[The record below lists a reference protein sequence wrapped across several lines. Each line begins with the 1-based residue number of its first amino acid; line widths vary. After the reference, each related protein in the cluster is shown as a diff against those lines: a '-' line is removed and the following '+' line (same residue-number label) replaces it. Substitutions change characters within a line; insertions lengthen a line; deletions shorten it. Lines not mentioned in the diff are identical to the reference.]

1 MCLNMQ
7 SDLSGVCSLSL
18 WLTRGRLSGPSL
30 YQMSKSKKK
39 KKVVSRRSLYLNG
52 VPPSITQG
60 VYLHLPPTLSSSF
73 PSHASLSFP
82 PPLIPSFS
90 HMDGASHFHV
100 YSCEWANSEWLWL
113 DCSLDPE
120 GRFAHSDWLWMV
132 RQGAAAV
139 LLRHLQEAFSSA
151 NHLSDFSVLWQ
162 TF

>member
-39 KKVVSRRSLYLNG
+39 KSCKQKKPIFEQCASFHHPGSVSS
-52 VPPSITQG
+52 P
-60 VYLHLPPTLSSSF
+60 PPTLSSSF

-113 DCSLDPE
+113 DCSPDPE
-120 GRFAHSDWLWMV
+120 GKFAHSDWLWMV

-139 LLRHLQEAFSSA
+139 LLRHLQEAFSPA